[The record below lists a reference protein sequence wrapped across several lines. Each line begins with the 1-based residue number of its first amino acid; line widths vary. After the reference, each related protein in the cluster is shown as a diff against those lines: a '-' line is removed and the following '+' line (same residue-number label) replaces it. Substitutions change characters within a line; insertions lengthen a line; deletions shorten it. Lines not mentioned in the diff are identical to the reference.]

1 MSLFVDSGAVGA
13 SMGSHIPRRRLL
25 RNSWGPPLSRIT
37 WPSVM
42 LTISHSQY
50 LDTLSGTTSVSDA
63 DRAIITST
71 ENRNSKS
78 LRDYQTKV
86 KTVMLEVYV
95 IASDSTINF
104 KNLVNLYL

>member
-1 MSLFVDSGAVGA
+1 
-13 SMGSHIPRRRLL
+13 
-25 RNSWGPPLSRIT
+25 
-37 WPSVM
+37 M